1 MSIDPNIIRGL
12 YAITPET
19 ADTPRLLNQ
28 VQQAI
33 DGGVRV
39 LQYRAK
45 TLAPALREVQAHAL
59 ATLCKRQGIP
69 LIINDHRA
77 LARACNAAGVHL
89 GRNDNTSL
97 NKDDYGSERP
107 LIVGVSCYDS
117 LQLALDAQHAGA
129 SYVAFGSFFPSRTK
143 PDAVRATL
151 SLLREAR
158 RQLDLPIV
166 AIGGID
172 LDQVD
177 ALIEAGADAVAVI
190 SALFEAPD
198 ISGMARQFNHHFQGR
213 HDPFQRPAF

>member
-1 MSIDPNIIRGL
+1 MSIDSTLIRGL

-19 ADTPRLLNQ
+19 ADTLRLLDQ

-33 DGGVRV
+33 DGGVTL

-45 TLAPALREVQAHAL
+45 TLAPALREAQAQAL
-59 ATLCKRQGIP
+59 ATQCRSQGVA
-69 LIINDHRA
+69 LIINDDMA
-77 LARACNAAGVHL
+77 LARSCNAAGVHL
-89 GRNDNTSL
+89 GR
-97 NKDDYGSERP
+97 DDSASWGGDSADSKHP
-107 LIVGVSCYDS
+107 LIVGISCYDS
-117 LQLALDAQHAGA
+117 LQMALDAQQTGA

-177 ALIEAGADAVAVI
+177 PLIEAGADAVAVI

>member
-1 MSIDPNIIRGL
+1 MFIEPNIIRGL
-12 YAITPET
+12 YAITPEI
-19 ADTPRLLNQ
+19 ADTPRLLSQ

-33 DGGVRV
+33 DGGVTV

-45 TLAPALREVQAHAL
+45 TLAPALRDAQAHAL
-59 ATLCKRQGIP
+59 ARQCKRQGVA
-69 LIINDHRA
+69 LIINDDIT

-89 GRNDNTSL
+89 GRDDDTSW
-97 NKDDYGSERP
+97 NKADSDSEHP
-107 LIVGVSCYDS
+107 LIVGISCYDS
-117 LQLALDAQHAGA
+117 LQLALDAQQAGA

-151 SLLREAR
+151 PLLREAR

-172 LDQVD
+172 LDHVD

-213 HDPFQRPAF
+213 HDQFQRPAF

>member
-1 MSIDPNIIRGL
+1 MSIDPTLIRGL
-12 YAITPET
+12 YAITPEI
-19 ADTPRLLNQ
+19 ADTTRLLGQ

-33 DGGVRV
+33 DGGVTV

-45 TLAPALREVQAHAL
+45 TLAPSLREAQAQAL
-59 ATLCKRQGIP
+59 ALQCKRQGVA
-69 LIINDHRA
+69 LIVNDDIA

-89 GRNDNTSL
+89 GRDDSTSW
-97 NKDDYGSERP
+97 NKGHSESERP
-107 LIVGVSCYDS
+107 LLVGISCYDS
-117 LQLALDAQHAGA
+117 LELALEAQRAGA

-143 PDAVRATL
+143 PGAARATL
-151 SLLREAR
+151 PLLREAR
-158 RQLDLPIV
+158 RRLDIPIV

-177 ALIEAGADAVAVI
+177 TLVAAGADAVAVI

-198 ISGMARQFNHHFQGR
+198 ISETARQFNHHFQGR